1 MMRGCCSRH
10 WKSSKR
16 RATWRARFLRSMVP
30 QEEELMKP
38 FAAVVALCLASA
50 AHAQTLGIATMQP
63 GTLAHTVGSSIA
75 KVLKEKAG
83 INALVQPTSGESMA
97 LAVVAK
103 GDSALGLA
111 NAIEVGMAVPGNPD
125 LRMIG
130 AVNPVRAGIFVRKT
144 SPMKT
149 IADLKGR
156 RVPMGYAAM
165 RALEGMSRAILATG
179 GLTEKDIQNV
189 LAPNVIRAADDFVA
203 GNADAFL
210 FAFGA
215 PKVREVD
222 VTVGGIRALEIPDSP
237 GMAAARK
244 HSPYGYLTE
253 AQPGP
258 IFVGISQ
265 PTKVYTFDQMLYTH
279 TAMADEL
286 VYKIIDAM
294 ANNKADLAA
303 VAPALREY
311 AVENMYKNYGFTYHP
326 GALKYFREHQLAA
339 KQL

>member
-1 MMRGCCSRH
+1 
-10 WKSSKR
+10 
-16 RATWRARFLRSMVP
+16 
-30 QEEELMKP
+30 MKP
-38 FAAVVALCLASA
+38 FIFFAALCFATASQS
-50 AHAQTLGIATMQP
+50 QTLGIATMQP

-75 KVLKEKAG
+75 KVLQEKAG
-83 INALVQPTSGESMA
+83 LNTLVQPTSGESMA
-97 LAVVAK
+97 LAIVGK
-103 GDSALGLA
+103 GDTALGLA
-111 NAIEVGMAVPGNPD
+111 NAIEVSMAVPSNPN

-144 SPMKT
+144 STLKT

-165 RALEGMSRAILATG
+165 RALDGMSRAILATG
-179 GLTEKDIQNV
+179 GLTEKDIRTV
-189 LAPNVIRAADDFVA
+189 MAPNVIRAADDFVA

-222 VTVGGIRALEIPDSP
+222 VTVGGIRALEIPDTP

-258 IFVGISQ
+258 VFVGIDQ
-265 PTKVYTFDQMLYTH
+265 ATKVYTFDQMLYTH
-279 TAMADEL
+279 GAIADDVVYKVVAAMAD
-286 VYKIIDAM
+286 
-294 ANNKADLAA
+294 NKADLAA
-303 VAPALREY
+303 VAPALREFSL
-311 AVENMYKNYGFTYHP
+311 ENMYKNYDFPYHP
-326 GALKYFREHQLAA
+326 GALKYFREHNLAA
-339 KQL
+339 KTL

>member
-1 MMRGCCSRH
+1 
-10 WKSSKR
+10 
-16 RATWRARFLRSMVP
+16 
-30 QEEELMKP
+30 MK
-38 FAAVVALCLASA
+38 AIAVVAALMFAGA
-50 AHAQTLGIATMQP
+50 VQAQTIGIATMQP

-103 GDSALGLA
+103 GDAPLGLA
-111 NAIEVGMAVPGNPD
+111 NAIEVGMAVPASPK

-130 AVNPVRAGIFVRKT
+130 AVNPVRAGIFVRKA

-179 GLTEKDIQNV
+179 GLTEQDIRGV
-189 LAPNVIRAADDFVA
+189 LAPNVIRAADDFAA

-222 VTVGGIRALEIPDSP
+222 ASVGGIRALEIPESP
-237 GMAAARK
+237 GMAAARQ

-253 AQPGP
+253 VQPGP
-258 IFVGISQ
+258 VFVGVER
-265 PTKVYTFDQMLYTH
+265 PMKVYTFDQMLYTH
-279 TAMADEL
+279 TGVPDDV
-286 VYKIIDAM
+286 VYKVIDTM
-294 ANNKADLAA
+294 ANNKAELAV
-303 VAPALREY
+303 VAPALREF
-311 AVENMYKNYGFTYHP
+311 ALDNMYKSYDFAYHP
-326 GALKYFREHQLAA
+326 GALKYFRNKNLPA
-339 KQL
+339 KAL

>member
-1 MMRGCCSRH
+1 
-10 WKSSKR
+10 
-16 RATWRARFLRSMVP
+16 LD
-30 QEEELMKP
+30 EEENMKP
-38 FAAVVALCLASA
+38 IAYCAALCVAGVA
-50 AHAQTLGIATMQP
+50 QAQTLGIATMQP

-75 KVLKEKAG
+75 KVLKEKGG

-97 LAVVAK
+97 LAIVGK
-103 GDSALGLA
+103 GDAPLGLA
-111 NAIEVGMAVPGNPD
+111 NAIEVGMAVSASPK

-130 AVNPVRAGIFVRKT
+130 AVNPVRAGIFVRKN

-149 IADLKGR
+149 IADLKGK

-165 RALEGMSRAILATG
+165 RALEGMSRAMLATG
-179 GLTEKDIQNV
+179 GLTEKDIQPV

-203 GNADAFL
+203 GSADAFL

-222 VTVGGIRALEIPDSP
+222 ATVGGIRALEIPGSP

-244 HSPYGYLTE
+244 LSPYGYLSE

-258 IFVGISQ
+258 VFVGIDR

-279 TAMADEL
+279 DAVPEEL
-286 VYKIIDAM
+286 VYKIVATL

-303 VAPALREY
+303 VAPALREFS
-311 AVENMYKNYGFTYHP
+311 VEDMYKNYDFAYHP
-326 GALKYFREHQLAA
+326 GALKYFREHHIAA

>member
-1 MMRGCCSRH
+1 
-10 WKSSKR
+10 
-16 RATWRARFLRSMVP
+16 
-30 QEEELMKP
+30 
-38 FAAVVALCLASA
+38 
-50 AHAQTLGIATMQP
+50 MQP

-130 AVNPVRAGIFVRKT
+130 AVNPVRAGIFVRKA

-237 GMAAARK
+237 GMAAARQ

-258 IFVGISQ
+258 VFVGISQ

-279 TAMADEL
+279 AAVPDDL
-286 VYKIIDAM
+286 VYKIVDTM

-303 VAPALREY
+303 VAPALREF

-326 GALKYFREHQLAA
+326 GALKYFREHKLAA
-339 KQL
+339 KDL

>member
-1 MMRGCCSRH
+1 M
-10 WKSSKR
+10 KR
-16 RATWRARFLRSMVP
+16 TKL
-30 QEEELMKP
+30 L
-38 FAAVVALCLASA
+38 AAAAGLSLALTAQ
-50 AHAQTLGIATMQP
+50 AQTLGIATMQP

-97 LAVVAK
+97 LAIVGK
-103 GDSALGLA
+103 GDAPLGLA
-111 NAIEVGMAVPGNPD
+111 NAIEVGLAVPANPN

-130 AVNPVRAGIFVRKT
+130 AVNPVRAGIFVKKN

-165 RALEGMSRAILATG
+165 RALDGMSRAILATG
-179 GLTEKDIQNV
+179 GLTEKDIQGV
-189 LAPNVIRAADDFVA
+189 MAPNVIRAADDFAA
-203 GNADAFL
+203 GSSDAFL

-222 VTVGGIRALEIPDSP
+222 ATVGGIRALEIPDNP
-237 GMAAARK
+237 GMAAARR

-258 IFVGISQ
+258 VFVGVPQ
-265 PTKVYTFDQMLYTH
+265 PMKVYTFDQMLYTH
-279 TAMADEL
+279 TGVSDDVVYRVIDTMA
-286 VYKIIDAM
+286 K
-294 ANNKADLAA
+294 NKADLAA
-303 VAPALREY
+303 VAPALREF
-311 AVENMYKNYGFTYHP
+311 AVEDLYKTYDFPYHP
-326 GALKYFREHQLAA
+326 GALKYFREHNLAA
-339 KQL
+339 KSL

>member
-1 MMRGCCSRH
+1 
-10 WKSSKR
+10 
-16 RATWRARFLRSMVP
+16 V
-30 QEEELMKP
+30 KP
-38 FAAVVALCLASA
+38 LAIVAALCLASA

-130 AVNPVRAGIFVRKT
+130 AVNPVRAGIFVRKN

-237 GMAAARK
+237 GMAAARQ

-258 IFVGISQ
+258 VFVGISH

-279 TAMADEL
+279 AAVPDDL
-286 VYKIIDAM
+286 VYKIVDTM

-303 VAPALREY
+303 VAPALREF

-326 GALKYFREHQLAA
+326 GALKYFREHKLAA
-339 KQL
+339 KEL

>member
-1 MMRGCCSRH
+1 M
-10 WKSSKR
+10 KR
-16 RATWRARFLRSMVP
+16 IRS
-30 QEEELMKP
+30 L
-38 FAAVVALCLASA
+38 AAAAALCITQVAQ
-50 AHAQTLGIATMQP
+50 AQTLGIATMQP
-63 GTLAHTVGSSIA
+63 GTLAHTVASSIA
-75 KVLKEKAG
+75 KVLKEKG
-83 INALVQPTSGESMA
+83 GMNVLVQPTSGESTA
-97 LAVVAK
+97 LAIVGK
-103 GDSALGLA
+103 GDAPLGLA
-111 NAIEVGMAVPGNPD
+111 NAIEVGMAVPQNPN
-125 LRMIG
+125 LRMVG
-130 AVNPVRAGIFVRKT
+130 AVNPVRAGIFVRKA

-222 VTVGGIRALEIPDSP
+222 ATVGGIRALEIPEQP

-258 IFVGISQ
+258 VFVGVDQ

-279 TAMADEL
+279 AGVSDDV
-286 VYKIIDAM
+286 VYKVIDTM
-294 ANNKADLAA
+294 ANNKAELAV
-303 VAPALREY
+303 VAPALREF
-311 AVENMYKNYGFTYHP
+311 ALENMYKNYGFPYHP
-326 GALKYFREHQLAA
+326 GALKYFREHKLAA
-339 KQL
+339 KEL

>member
-1 MMRGCCSRH
+1 
-10 WKSSKR
+10 
-16 RATWRARFLRSMVP
+16 
-30 QEEELMKP
+30 MK
-38 FAAVVALCLASA
+38 AIAVVAALMFAGA
-50 AHAQTLGIATMQP
+50 VQAQTIGIATMQP

-130 AVNPVRAGIFVRKT
+130 AVNPVRAGIFVRKA

-222 VTVGGIRALEIPDSP
+222 VNVGGIRALEIPDSP
-237 GMAAARK
+237 GMAAARQ

-258 IFVGISQ
+258 VFVGISQ

-279 TAMADEL
+279 AAVPDDL
-286 VYKIIDAM
+286 VYKIVDTM

-303 VAPALREY
+303 VAPALREF

-326 GALKYFREHQLAA
+326 GALKYFREHKLAA
-339 KQL
+339 KDL

>member
-1 MMRGCCSRH
+1 
-10 WKSSKR
+10 
-16 RATWRARFLRSMVP
+16 
-30 QEEELMKP
+30 MKLL
-38 FAAVVALCLASA
+38 AYCAALCLAGG

-63 GTLAHTVGSSIA
+63 GTLAHTVASSIA
-75 KVLKEKAG
+75 KVLKEKG
-83 INALVQPTSGESMA
+83 GMNVLVQPTSGESMA
-97 LAVVAK
+97 LAIVGK
-103 GDSALGLA
+103 GDAPLGLA
-111 NAIEVGMAVPGNPD
+111 NAIEVGMAVPQSPN

-130 AVNPVRAGIFVRKT
+130 AVNPVRAGVFVRKN

-179 GLTEKDIQNV
+179 GLTEKDIQGV
-189 LAPNVIRAADDFVA
+189 LAPNVIRAADDFAA

-222 VTVGGIRALEIPDSP
+222 ANIGGIRALEIPESP
-237 GMAAARK
+237 GIAAARQ

-258 IFVGISQ
+258 VFVGVER
-265 PTKVYTFDQMLYTH
+265 PMKVYTFDQMLYTH
-279 TAMADEL
+279 TAVADDV
-286 VYKIIDAM
+286 VYKVIDTM
-294 ANNKADLAA
+294 ANNKAELAV
-303 VAPALREY
+303 VAPALREF
-311 AVENMYKNYGFTYHP
+311 AVENMYKTYDFPYHP
-326 GALKYFREHQLAA
+326 GALKYFREKNLAA
-339 KQL
+339 KAL

>member
-1 MMRGCCSRH
+1 MN
-10 WKSSKR
+10 
-16 RATWRARFLRSMVP
+16 T
-30 QEEELMKP
+30 
-38 FAAVVALCLASA
+38 
-50 AHAQTLGIATMQP
+50 
-63 GTLAHTVGSSIA
+63 
-75 KVLKEKAG
+75 
-83 INALVQPTSGESMA
+83 LVQPTSGESMA
-97 LAVVAK
+97 LAVVGK

-111 NAIEVGMAVPGNPD
+111 NAIEVGMAVPANPR

-130 AVNPVRAGIFVRKT
+130 AVNPVRAGIFVRKA

-179 GLTEKDIQNV
+179 GLTEKDIRPV

-203 GNADAFL
+203 GSADAFL

-222 VTVGGIRALEIPDSP
+222 ATVGGIRALEIPESP
-237 GMAAARK
+237 GMTAARK
-244 HSPYGYLTE
+244 HSPYGYLSE

-258 IFVGISQ
+258 VFVGIAQ

-279 TAMADEL
+279 DAVPDEL
-286 VYKIIDAM
+286 VYKIVDTL
-294 ANNKADLAA
+294 ANNKAELAV
-303 VAPALREY
+303 VAPALREFSL
-311 AVENMYKNYGFTYHP
+311 ENMYKTYDFTYHP
-326 GALKYFREHQLAA
+326 GALKYFRDKNVAA
-339 KQL
+339 KAL

>member
-1 MMRGCCSRH
+1 MMKALAYC
-10 WKSSKR
+10 
-16 RATWRARFLRSMVP
+16 A
-30 QEEELMKP
+30 
-38 FAAVVALCLASA
+38 ALCLGGAV
-50 AHAQTLGIATMQP
+50 HAQTLGIATMQP

-75 KVLKEKAG
+75 KVLSEKAG

-97 LAVVAK
+97 LAIVGK
-103 GDSALGLA
+103 GDTALGLA
-111 NAIEVGMAVPGNPD
+111 NAIEVGMAVPVNPK

-130 AVNPVRAGIFVRKT
+130 AVNPVRAGIFVRKA

-149 IADLKGR
+149 IADLKGQ

-189 LAPNVIRAADDFVA
+189 PAPNVIRAADDFVA

-237 GMAAARK
+237 GMAAARQ

-258 IFVGISQ
+258 VFVGISQ

-279 TAMADEL
+279 AGIPDDL
-286 VYKIIDAM
+286 VYKIVDTL

-303 VAPALREY
+303 VAPALREF
-311 AVENMYKNYGFTYHP
+311 AVENMYKNYGFPYHP
-326 GALKYFREHQLAA
+326 GALKYFREHKLAA
-339 KQL
+339 KDL

>member
-1 MMRGCCSRH
+1 MMKALAYC
-10 WKSSKR
+10 
-16 RATWRARFLRSMVP
+16 A
-30 QEEELMKP
+30 
-38 FAAVVALCLASA
+38 ALCLGGAV
-50 AHAQTLGIATMQP
+50 HAQTLGIATMQP

-75 KVLKEKAG
+75 KVLKEKGG

-97 LAVVAK
+97 LAIVGK
-103 GDSALGLA
+103 GDAPLGLA
-111 NAIEVGMAVPGNPD
+111 NAIEVGMAVPANPN

-130 AVNPVRAGIFVRKT
+130 AVNPVRAGIFVRKS

-149 IADLKGR
+149 ITDLKGR

-165 RALEGMSRAILATG
+165 RALEGMSRALLATG
-179 GLTEKDIQNV
+179 GLTEKDIQTV
-189 LAPNVIRAADDFVA
+189 MAPNVIRAADDFVA
-203 GNADAFL
+203 GSADAFL

-222 VTVGGIRALEIPDSP
+222 ATVGGIRALEIPEQP
-237 GMAAARK
+237 GIAAARQ
-244 HSPYGYLTE
+244 HSPYGYLSE

-258 IFVGISQ
+258 AFVGIAQ

-279 TAMADEL
+279 SAVSDEL
-286 VYKIIDAM
+286 VYKIIDTM
-294 ANNKADLAA
+294 ANNEAELAA
-303 VAPALREY
+303 VAPALREF
-311 AVENMYKNYGFTYHP
+311 ALENMYKTYDFPYHP

>member
-1 MMRGCCSRH
+1 
-10 WKSSKR
+10 
-16 RATWRARFLRSMVP
+16 
-30 QEEELMKP
+30 MKLL
-38 FAAVVALCLASA
+38 AYCAALCLAGG

-63 GTLAHTVGSSIA
+63 GTLAHTVASSIA
-75 KVLKEKAG
+75 KVLKEKG
-83 INALVQPTSGESMA
+83 GMNVLVQPTSGESMA
-97 LAVVAK
+97 LAIVGK
-103 GDSALGLA
+103 GDAPLGLA
-111 NAIEVGMAVPGNPD
+111 NAIEVGMAVPQNPN

-130 AVNPVRAGIFVRKT
+130 AVNPVRAGVFVRKN

-179 GLTEKDIQNV
+179 GLTEKDIQGV
-189 LAPNVIRAADDFVA
+189 LAPNVIRAADDFAA

-222 VTVGGIRALEIPDSP
+222 ANIGGIRALEIPESP
-237 GMAAARK
+237 GIAAARQ

-258 IFVGISQ
+258 VFVGVER
-265 PTKVYTFDQMLYTH
+265 PMKVYTFDQMLYTH
-279 TAMADEL
+279 TAVADDV
-286 VYKIIDAM
+286 VYKVIDTM
-294 ANNKADLAA
+294 ANNKAELAV
-303 VAPALREY
+303 VAPALREF
-311 AVENMYKNYGFTYHP
+311 AVENMYKTYDFPYHP
-326 GALKYFREHQLAA
+326 GALKYFREKNLAA
-339 KQL
+339 KAL

>member
-1 MMRGCCSRH
+1 
-10 WKSSKR
+10 
-16 RATWRARFLRSMVP
+16 
-30 QEEELMKP
+30 MKP
-38 FAAVVALCLASA
+38 FVFCAALCFAAAS
-50 AHAQTLGIATMQP
+50 HAQTLGIATMQP
-63 GTLAHTVGSSIA
+63 GMLAHTVGSSIA

-97 LAVVAK
+97 LAIVGK
-103 GDSALGLA
+103 GDSPLGLA
-111 NAIEVGMAVPGNPD
+111 NAIEVGMAVPGNPN

-130 AVNPVRAGIFVRKT
+130 AVNPVRAGIFVRKS
-144 SPMKT
+144 SPMKN

-165 RALEGMSRAILATG
+165 RALDGMSRAILATG
-179 GLTEKDIQNV
+179 GLTEKDIHSV
-189 LAPNVIRAADDFVA
+189 MAPNVIRAADDFVA
-203 GNADAFL
+203 GNAEAFL

-222 VTVGGIRALEIPDSP
+222 ATVGGIRALEIPEQP

-258 IFVGISQ
+258 VFVGVDQ

-279 TAMADEL
+279 AGVSDDII
-286 VYKIIDAM
+286 YKVIATMVD
-294 ANNKADLAA
+294 NKAELAV
-303 VAPALREY
+303 VAPALREFSL
-311 AVENMYKNYGFTYHP
+311 ESMYKNYDFPYHP
-326 GALKYFREHQLAA
+326 GALKYFRERNLAA
-339 KQL
+339 KNL

>member
-1 MMRGCCSRH
+1 
-10 WKSSKR
+10 
-16 RATWRARFLRSMVP
+16 
-30 QEEELMKP
+30 MKP
-38 FAAVVALCLASA
+38 LAVVVTLCLASA

-63 GTLAHTVGSSIA
+63 GTLAHTVGSAIA
-75 KVLKEKAG
+75 KVLSEKAG

-97 LAVVAK
+97 LAIVAK
-103 GDSALGLA
+103 GDTALGLA
-111 NAIEVGMAVPGNPD
+111 NAIEVGMAVPGNPT

-130 AVNPVRAGIFVRKT
+130 AVNPVRAGIFVRKA

-165 RALEGMSRAILATG
+165 RALEGMSRAMLATG

-189 LAPNVIRAADDFVA
+189 PAPNVIRAADDFVA

-237 GMAAARK
+237 GMAAARQ

-258 IFVGISQ
+258 VFVGISQ

-279 TAMADEL
+279 AGISDDL
-286 VYKIIDAM
+286 VYKIVDTM
-294 ANNKADLAA
+294 ANNKADMVAT
-303 VAPALREY
+303 APAMNDFSLET
-311 AVENMYKNYGFTYHP
+311 MYRKHEMTYHP
-326 GALKYFREHQLAA
+326 GALKYFQDHKIEA
-339 KQL
+339 KAY

>member
-1 MMRGCCSRH
+1 
-10 WKSSKR
+10 
-16 RATWRARFLRSMVP
+16 
-30 QEEELMKP
+30 MKP
-38 FAAVVALCLASA
+38 IAVVAAVLFAGSA
-50 AHAQTLGIATMQP
+50 QGQTVGIATMQP
-63 GTLAHTVGSSIA
+63 GTRAHTVGSSIA
-75 KVLKEKAG
+75 KVLSEKAG

-97 LAVVAK
+97 LAIVGK
-103 GDSALGLA
+103 GDTALGLA
-111 NAIEVGMAVPGNPD
+111 NAIEVGMAMPSNPN

-130 AVNPVRAGIFVRKT
+130 AVNPVRAGIFVRKSST
-144 SPMKT
+144 LKT

-165 RALEGMSRAILATG
+165 RALDGMSRAMLATG
-179 GLTEKDIQNV
+179 GLTEKDIRTV
-189 LAPNVIRAADDFVA
+189 MAPNVIRAADDFVA

-258 IFVGISQ
+258 VFVGISH

-279 TAMADEL
+279 AAVPDDL
-286 VYKIIDAM
+286 VYKIVDTM
-294 ANNKADLAA
+294 ASNQADLAA
-303 VAPALREY
+303 VAPALREF

-326 GALKYFREHQLAA
+326 GALKYFREHKLAA
-339 KQL
+339 KDL